1 LAVKKQNVRRL
12 FLTFETL
19 AELGPELTAE
29 RDFGETATTMLSLLM
44 EAVGAREGALFTFND
59 RPAMMASAAAQGY
72 VLFPNPAVIPLLPK
86 HVHALANARGAV
98 ILTPKVHEGYL
109 TANGNV
115 APELFKCLVPLRV
128 GTRLVGMLA
137 LGRREGDAPYDSDEI
152 EALGLLC
159 TYVALAVSNHTLS
172 QSLQQKISENL
183 RLLGSI
189 HNFYDHTLEA
199 FANAIDVK
207 DYSVRGHSIRVGRYA
222 AGIAEVMQL
231 EPTEVSGLR
240 AAGYLH
246 DIGKVAVDKRIF
258 SKPAALDASEFRE
271 MADHTTVGHQ
281 IVSGV
286 EFPWPKVPEV
296 VRSHHER
303 NDGSGYPDHLQ
314 SGEVPTHVK
323 IVAVADS
330 FDAMTSERPY
340 RRPMSVGEAANALVQ
355 AAPTRL
361 EGEVVQALL
370 IGLRRDAVG
379 REPRRLLDDHVPCTV
394 APADI
399 DQMAS
404 LLNHKLTHGRV
415 YSA

>member
-1 LAVKKQNVRRL
+1 MKNTNIRRL

-19 AELGPELTAE
+19 AELGPQLTAE
-29 RDFGETATTMLSLLM
+29 RDFGETAATMLGMLM
-44 EAVGAREGALFTFND
+44 EAVGAREGALFTYTD
-59 RPAMMASAAAQGY
+59 RPATMSSAAAKGF
-72 VLFPNPAVIPLLPK
+72 VLFPNPAVIPLQPK
-86 HVHALANARGAV
+86 HVHALSNQRGAV
-98 ILTPKVHEGYL
+98 VLTPKVHESYM
-109 TANGNV
+109 TSNGNV

-128 GTRLVGMLA
+128 GTRLVGMIA
-137 LGRREGDAPYDSDEI
+137 LGRREEDAPYEGDDI
-152 EALGLLC
+152 EALGLLAN
-159 TYVALAVSNHTLS
+159 YVGLAVSNYTLTH
-172 QSLQQKISENL
+172 SLQQKISENL
-183 RLLGSI
+183 RLLASM

-222 AGIAEVMQL
+222 AAIAENLRL
-231 EPTEVSGLR
+231 EATEVSGLR

-258 SKPAALDASEFRE
+258 AKPAALDATEFRE

-286 EFPWPKVPEV
+286 EFPWPKIPEV

-314 SGEVPTHVK
+314 AQEVPLHVK

-340 RRPMSVGEAANALVQ
+340 RRGMSVGEAANALVQ
-355 AAPTRL
+355 TAPTKL
-361 EGEVVQALL
+361 DGEAVQALL
-370 IGLRRDAVG
+370 ILLRRDAVG
-379 REPRRLLDDHVPCTV
+379 REQRRFLDDQVSCTLSPTDV
-394 APADI
+394 

-404 LLNHKLTHGRV
+404 MLNHKLTHGRV

>member
-1 LAVKKQNVRRL
+1 MKKANIRRL

-29 RDFGETATTMLSLLM
+29 RDFGESAKTMLSMLM
-44 EAVGAREGALFTFND
+44 EAVGAREGALFTFTD
-59 RPAMMASAAAQGY
+59 RPAMMASAAAQGF
-72 VLFPNPAVIPLLPK
+72 VLFPNPAVIPLQPK
-86 HVHALANARGAV
+86 HVHALSNTRGAV

-109 TANGNV
+109 TSNGNV

-128 GTRLVGMLA
+128 GTRLVGMIA
-137 LGRREGDAPYDSDEI
+137 LGRRDGDAIYENDEI
-152 EALGLLC
+152 EALALLSS
-159 TYVALAVSNHTLS
+159 YVALAVGNHTLS

-183 RLLGSI
+183 RLLASV

-207 DYSVRGHSIRVGRYA
+207 DYHVRGHSIRVGRYA
-222 AGIAEVMQL
+222 AGMAEVMKL
-231 EPTEVSGLR
+231 DATEVSGLR

-258 SKPAALDASEFRE
+258 AKPAALDASEFRE

-281 IVSGV
+281 IVSNV
-286 EFPWPKVPEV
+286 EFPWPKVPEI

-303 NDGSGYPDHLQ
+303 NDGTGYPDHLQ
-314 SGEVPTHVK
+314 SSEVPLHVK

-355 AAPTRL
+355 AAPSRL
-361 EGEVVQALL
+361 EGEAVQALL

-379 REPRRLLDDHVPCTV
+379 REPKRFLDDSVPCTL
-394 APADI
+394 APTDI

-404 LLNHKLTHGRV
+404 MLNHKLTHGRV